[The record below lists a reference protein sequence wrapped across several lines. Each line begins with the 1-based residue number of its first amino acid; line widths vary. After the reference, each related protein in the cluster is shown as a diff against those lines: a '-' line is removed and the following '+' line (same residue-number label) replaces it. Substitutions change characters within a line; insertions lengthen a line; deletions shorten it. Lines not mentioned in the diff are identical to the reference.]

1 MSNEVRT
8 FLSSYNPEV
17 RKLASQARELIFSLV
32 PNAQEKVRPGWK
44 VIHFSLGGKMKDIFC
59 GIGPQKTYIGI
70 FLPRA
75 VDLDDP
81 KSLLEGTGKKMRHVK
96 IKTAEEMKNPA
107 LKSLIAAA
115 AALTR
120 SEQQK

>member
-1 MSNEVRT
+1 MSDDVRT
-8 FLSSYNPEV
+8 FLSNYNHEV
-17 RKLASQARELIFSLV
+17 RKLAAQASELIFSLV

-59 GIGPQKTYIGI
+59 GIGPQKTYVGI

-75 VDLDDP
+75 VDLADP

-96 IKTAEEMKNPA
+96 IKTAEE
-107 LKSLIAAA
+107 I
-115 AALTR
+115 
-120 SEQQK
+120 